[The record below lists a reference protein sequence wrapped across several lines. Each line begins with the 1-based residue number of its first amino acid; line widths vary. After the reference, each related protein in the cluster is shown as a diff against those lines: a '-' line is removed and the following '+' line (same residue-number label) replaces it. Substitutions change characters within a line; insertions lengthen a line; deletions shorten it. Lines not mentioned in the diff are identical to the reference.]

1 MSDNSFLHSDS
12 ACLKF
17 VNEIKVQN
25 GTSQDVR
32 QKTFP

>member
-12 ACLKF
+12 ACLKC

-25 GTSQDVR
+25 GTSQDVC